1 MAISF
6 VKLDL
11 MPFNVWAK
19 WESSG
24 PKFVWSYIEV
34 NYFFFHLEKCPFD
47 ILIYDFT
54 ENEWVESCKTQGTF
68 YFLKRNFA
76 MTIQTNKR
84 RPIIFESHDNYQFHV
99 KPFWHWL
106 EIVLT
111 LATLIEVDFIENVN
125 NGIIFCSLL
134 SVWCLIYARLL

>member
-1 MAISF
+1 MYEPNGKVVAQ
-6 VKLDL
+6 
-11 MPFNVWAK
+11 NK
-19 WESSG
+19 WVSLLFQQNSCG
-24 PKFVWSYIEV
+24 LKWIV
-34 NYFFFHLEKCPFD
+34 FFYLEKCPFD

-54 ENEWVESCKTQGTF
+54 VNEWVESCKTQGTF

-84 RPIIFESHDNYQFHV
+84 RPIIFKSHDNYQFHV

-111 LATLIEVDFIENVN
+111 WTTLIEVDFIENVN
-125 NGIIFCSLL
+125 KRIIFCSLL

>member
-1 MAISF
+1 MYEPNGKVVAQNKWVSLIFQHNSCGLTLKWIDSF
-6 VKLDL
+6 
-11 MPFNVWAK
+11 F
-19 WESSG
+19 
-24 PKFVWSYIEV
+24 Y
-34 NYFFFHLEKCPFD
+34 LEKCPFD

-54 ENEWVESCKTQGTF
+54 VNEWVESCKTQGTF

-84 RPIIFESHDNYQFHV
+84 RPIIFKSHDNYQFHV

-111 LATLIEVDFIENVN
+111 WTTLIEVDFIENVN
-125 NGIIFCSLL
+125 KRIIFCSLL